1 MIWIIIQGQ
10 TPGQVLYVQGGVP
23 GDTYTNPQTGQSQ
36 GHVVIIQGGQAPT
49 QPQPQQPQPYTTVTH
64 KS

>member
-1 MIWIIIQGQ
+1 MIWILIQGQ

-23 GDTYTNPQTGQSQ
+23 GDTYTNPQTEQPQ

-49 QPQPQQPQPYTTVTH
+49 QPQPP
-64 KS
+64 